1 MRTSVPERPCTARN
15 SPDLREPSAEQY
27 SRWVTNL
34 TRSLRSFAL
43 PIGSLAA
50 AAGLAAVLV
59 NYRGFQRRIAESSV
73 ILNETLP
80 VHSLWWRTRAKDK
93 GDLLYAVIGDSAA
106 QGIGA
111 SAPHRGYVGILT
123 EHIRLATGRSVRVV
137 NLSVSGATV
146 ELAVRDQLP
155 KFVTLTPDIVTVAI
169 GANDIALWDAAV
181 FEAGIRQVFAALPPN
196 ALVADLPCFHLPR
209 NERMVAVANRII
221 RQVAAEH
228 RLTVVPLHATTKRL
242 GLRSVATHVAGDL
255 FHPNNRG
262 YRAWADAFLPALS
275 DHLVRGIRPTDLAV
289 PAASTAS
296 ASPATSASLT
306 SAAAVGLSSP
316 VPEPAP
322 APVAGTPETN
332 GVSGPS

>member
-1 MRTSVPERPCTARN
+1 MITATHW
-15 SPDLREPSAEQY
+15 P
-27 SRWVTNL
+27 
-34 TRSLRSFAL
+34 RSLAL
-43 PIGSLAA
+43 TAGALATAAGIGAA
-50 AAGLAAVLV
+50 ALF

-73 ILNETLP
+73 MLNETLP

-93 GDLLYAVIGDSAA
+93 GELLYVVIGDSAA

-111 SAPHRGYVGILT
+111 SSPHRGYVGILT
-123 EHIRLATGRSVRVV
+123 DHIRLATGRSVRVV

-155 KFVTLTPDIVTVAI
+155 NFVKLTPDIVTVAI
-169 GANDIALWDAAV
+169 GANDIALWDAVV
-181 FEAGIRQVFAALPPN
+181 FESGIRQIFQALPPH
-196 ALVADLPCFHLPR
+196 ALVAELPCFHLPR

-275 DHLVRGIRPTDLAV
+275 THLVRGIRPAAPADAAAAAPADLASSAPILRSSA
-289 PAASTAS
+289 PA
-296 ASPATSASLT
+296 
-306 SAAAVGLSSP
+306 GLSSP
-316 VPEPAP
+316 APEPAP
-322 APVAGTPETN
+322 APVIGTPETG
-332 GVSGPS
+332 GVGGPS

>member
-1 MRTSVPERPCTARN
+1 MITATHR
-15 SPDLREPSAEQY
+15 
-27 SRWVTNL
+27 
-34 TRSLRSFAL
+34 LRSIAL
-43 PIGSLAA
+43 TAGALATTVGIGAA
-50 AAGLAAVLV
+50 ALA
-59 NYRGFQRRIAESSV
+59 NYRGFHRRIAESSV

-93 GDLLYAVIGDSAA
+93 GELLYAVIGDSAA

-111 SAPHRGYVGILT
+111 SSPHRGYVGILT
-123 EHIRLATGRSVRVV
+123 DHIRLATGRSVRVV

-155 KFVTLTPDIVTVAI
+155 KFVKLTPDIVTVAI

-181 FEAGIRQVFAALPPN
+181 FEAGVRQIFQALPAH
-196 ALVADLPCFHLPR
+196 ALVAELPCFHLPR

-275 DHLVRGIRPTDLAV
+275 AHLERGIRPAA
-289 PAASTAS
+289 PALPDDFAT
-296 ASPATSASLT
+296 PA
-306 SAAAVGLSSP
+306 GLSSP
-316 VPEPAP
+316 GPGPAP
-322 APVAGTPETN
+322 APAVGTPETG